1 MRTLILT
8 ILALNSL
15 AAGAQQETHIINR
28 MDPGYVSV
36 FCTGNNREDARTN
49 CFQKAIETMV
59 GIALLSNTQ
68 AVNNKLAKDEII
80 KYSAGYIDNY
90 KIIEANSTVLAN
102 GQQSMA
108 MDVIV
113 KSSKI
118 HERLLNSGKPDK
130 DINGDRMATQYNSY
144 LSNRRDGDRLFK
156 QILDDYPKR
165 AIEIKQGAGEFKLDQ
180 YRNAVL
186 IIPVEIRWNY
196 NYLVSMK
203 EALTL
208 LSDGDEKSP
217 NEVSLIMK
225 KPEDFIGS
233 KSKYYFNDS
242 LRAGDLAYA
251 IQNYHTQLVARIL
264 DNSGQ
269 ELFVECYDAG
279 MHDFADN
286 FKQVGYTEFVL
297 RGGAVARKKITI
309 KIEQNSQL
317 HKALTNAGRVEMS
330 LERGC
335 RY

>member
-1 MRTLILT
+1 MRSFVLT
-8 ILALNSL
+8 VLVLNSL
-15 AAGAQQETHIINR
+15 VAGAQQETHTINR

-36 FCTGNNREDARTN
+36 FCTGNNREDAKTN
-49 CFQKAIETMV
+49 CFQKAIESMV

-68 AVNNKLAKDEII
+68 SVNNKLAKDEII

-102 GQQSMA
+102 GQQSIA

-144 LSNRRDGDRLFK
+144 LSNRKDGDRLFQ

-165 AIEIKQGAGEFKLDQ
+165 AIEIKQGSSEFKLDAF
-180 YRNAVL
+180 RNALL
-186 IIPVEIRWNY
+186 IIPVELRWNY
-196 NYLVSMK
+196 NYLVALK

-208 LSDGDEKSP
+208 LSDGDERSP
-217 NEVSLIMK
+217 NEVLLIMK

-233 KSKYYFNDS
+233 KSKYFFNDS

-264 DNSGQ
+264 DNSGR
-269 ELFVECYDAG
+269 ELFVECYDAS
-279 MHDFADN
+279 MYDFADN
-286 FKQVGYTEFVL
+286 FKKIDYTQFVL
-297 RGGAVARKKITI
+297 RGGAVSKKTITI
-309 KIEQNSQL
+309 KVEQNGQL
-317 HKALTNAGRVEMS
+317 HRALSSAGRVEIS
-330 LERGC
+330 VERGC